1 MQTPPNTEQRL
12 VDLEI
17 KVSYAEDTLDQLNQV
32 IVRQQTEIELLQRT
46 LRRLQEQAQDRTDPT
61 PRPPQD
67 ELPPHY

>member
-12 VDLEI
+12 VELEI

-32 IVRQQTEIELLQRT
+32 IVRQQAEIELLQRT
-46 LRRLQEQAQDRTDPT
+46 LRRLMEQAQDRADPT